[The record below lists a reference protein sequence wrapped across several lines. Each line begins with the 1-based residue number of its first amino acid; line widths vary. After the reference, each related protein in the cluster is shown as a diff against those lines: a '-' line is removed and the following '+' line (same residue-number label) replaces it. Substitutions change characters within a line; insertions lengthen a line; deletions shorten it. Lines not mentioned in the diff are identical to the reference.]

1 MLMPSHIG
9 AVIWIFIIYL
19 MKKFYLIRHAQSES
33 NAGLVIRENHLI
45 NLTDP
50 GRTQAQN
57 LCDWLCDYL
66 AAAQETISGVFI
78 SPYIRTQQTALP
90 YLQKT
95 GFDATV
101 MPSLQEFNILE
112 FERIFQRE
120 LSEIRTMAQA
130 FWQLPNDHK
139 DGDSTDSFD
148 DFVARVRTARHAFS
162 EMADGSYVVFGHGM
176 WIGMLIWQLLHQ
188 DSKQVLNKATFA
200 TYELTIRPDN
210 CDVYLLT
217 IDNHTQS
224 IAKLRDNRGG
234 VSVVM

>member
-1 MLMPSHIG
+1 M
-9 AVIWIFIIYL
+9 
-19 MKKFYLIRHAQSES
+19 
-33 NAGLVIRENHLI
+33 
-45 NLTDP
+45 
-50 GRTQAQN
+50 
-57 LCDWLCDYL
+57 
-66 AAAQETISGVFI
+66 AATQETISGVFI
-78 SPYIRTQQTALP
+78 LPYIRTQQTALP

-101 MPSLQEFNILE
+101 MPSLQEFNILV

-139 DGDSTDSFD
+139 DGDSMDSFD

-188 DSKQVLNKATFA
+188 DSAQVLNKATFA
-200 TYELTIRPDN
+200 TYELTIRPDTVMSIYSPSIIIPNPSPN
-210 CDVYLLT
+210 CGIIV
-217 IDNHTQS
+217 
-224 IAKLRDNRGG
+224 AVCRW
-234 VSVVM
+234 

>member
-1 MLMPSHIG
+1 
-9 AVIWIFIIYL
+9 

-45 NLTDP
+45 NLTEL
-50 GRTQAQN
+50 GQAQALT
-57 LCDWLCDYL
+57 LCDWLCEYL
-66 AAAQETISGVFI
+66 TKSQETINGVFI
-78 SPYIRTQQTALP
+78 SPYIRTHQTALP
-90 YLQKT
+90 YLHKT

-101 MPSLQEFNILE
+101 MPSLQEFNMLT
-112 FERIFQRE
+112 FGRISGRE

-130 FWQLPNDHK
+130 FWQMPNEHK
-139 DGDSTDSFD
+139 DSEQTDSFD
-148 DFVARVRTARHAFS
+148 DFVARVRTARQAFG

-188 DSKQVLNKATFA
+188 DSEQVLDKATFA
-200 TYELTIRPDN
+200 TFELTIRPDN

-217 IDNHTQS
+217 IDGTTES

-234 VSVVM
+234 VSLLM

>member
-1 MLMPSHIG
+1 M
-9 AVIWIFIIYL
+9 
-19 MKKFYLIRHAQSES
+19 
-33 NAGLVIRENHLI
+33 
-45 NLTDP
+45 
-50 GRTQAQN
+50 
-57 LCDWLCDYL
+57 

-162 EMADGSYVVFGHGM
+162 EMADGSYVVFGYGM

-188 DSKQVLNKATFA
+188 DSEQVLNKAAFA

-234 VSVVM
+234 VSMVM